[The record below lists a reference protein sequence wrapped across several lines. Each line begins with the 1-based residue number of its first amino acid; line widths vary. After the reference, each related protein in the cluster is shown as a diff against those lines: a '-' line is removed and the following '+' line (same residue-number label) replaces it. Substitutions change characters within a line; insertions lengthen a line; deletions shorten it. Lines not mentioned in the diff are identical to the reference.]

1 MGLQQLKTALST
13 AEYAPH
19 TLALGPELDL
29 EPALSAPAR
38 DFIATVWPQG
48 LGDLLD
54 AEPLSPEVMDF
65 YRSLEPDDRME
76 VLAYAGFDNHELVHR
91 LDFLTT
97 PFGVAFHGRA
107 CLETIGLLLES
118 AELVAE
124 LERTDAEM
132 PLRDIPPLADQL
144 VVSGGVETLYARVRW
159 FDSVRGAAPKHVQP
173 GWMGTPGSLP
183 LAGRELDLVTI
194 HELLPTVSIP
204 DAGGAYLKPL
214 TILETRAVAHT
225 ALFLLTRLGGDD
237 AAAADIA
244 LFLETFYTPRDA
256 FPDYRFL
263 LDLFAELQGGENFVD
278 LVEKRGV
285 GGLVVALKVMSIV
298 CWYALHAPPE
308 SRPEGQANASP
319 MLRLVIALNALVA
332 YLQQGN
338 TTIDAVKFLDG
349 VDVDQRDA
357 GFGIRGSRET
367 LGHSVLYLSK
377 VRRHN
382 REVNPHP
389 ALRDHFESV
398 LSVQQSLLE
407 ARHELGYDFPTG
419 MSENG
424 SAIAGLS
431 VDEIDPRLLFGGEGP
446 PESVRQWF
454 RLREMLLFRYARP
467 PGFWEEL
474 WAAIGAFPEA
484 GSLPAIPP
492 QQLALE
498 RARFVADGAWATEGE
513 VRAAVDGP
521 VTLIPL
527 HTAALPA
534 TFARSEAGEDDT
546 VETSW
551 EAFVPSE
558 DRLLALK
565 VKFAGA
571 GEEIRLLF
579 SLERHREMLET
590 IALSETVHLLSYAA
604 FSILN
609 QGEEEADSIVV
620 HIEGA
625 REMLGKLL
633 RKPPARELK
642 RCSEG
647 WLATLSRDGAEILKL
662 SVEAYAW
669 PNLSAVADAFE
680 AIARAEAE
688 EGVLTFDVMNHP
700 DDGEPRVLAAV
711 GTADAFEPFR
721 RNFIAGSGATPHPL
735 SEAQAEYLLDDFE
748 GKLAKAAADSGSP
761 AALQPL
767 DLKPLQVRLD

>member
-1 MGLQQLKTALST
+1 MGLGQLKTALST
-13 AEYAPH
+13 AEFAPH
-19 TLALGPELDL
+19 TLALGTELDL
-29 EPALSAPAR
+29 ESALSAPSR

-54 AEPLSPEVMDF
+54 AEPLSPEVMGL
-65 YRSLEPDDRME
+65 YRSLESDDRME

-124 LERTDAEM
+124 LERTNAEM
-132 PLRDIPPLADQL
+132 PLRDIPPLDQL
-144 VVSGGVETLYARVRW
+144 VVSGGVESLNARVRW
-159 FDSVRGAAPKHVQP
+159 FDSIRGASPKHIQP

-194 HELLPTVSIP
+194 HELMPTVSIP

-244 LFLETFYTPRDA
+244 LLLETFYTPREA

-263 LDLFAELQGGENFVD
+263 LDLFAELQGGKNFVD
-278 LVEKRGV
+278 LVEKRGA
-285 GGLVVALKVMSIV
+285 GGLVVALKAMAIV

-332 YLQQGN
+332 HLQQGN

-349 VDVDQRDA
+349 LDADQREKE
-357 GFGIRGSRET
+357 FGIRGSRET
-367 LGHSVLYLSK
+367 LGHSVLYLGK

-398 LSVQQSLLE
+398 LSIQQSLLE

-419 MSENG
+419 MSESG

-431 VDEIDPRLLFGGEGP
+431 VDEIDPRLLFSGEGP

-474 WAAIGAFPEA
+474 WAAIGTFPEA
-484 GSLPAIPP
+484 GPLPAIPP
-492 QQLALE
+492 KQLALE
-498 RARFVADGAWATEGE
+498 RTRFVADGAWVTEGE
-513 VRAAVDGP
+513 ARAAVDGP
-521 VTLIPL
+521 VALVPL
-527 HTAALPA
+527 HATALPA
-534 TFARSEAGEDDT
+534 TFARSEAQEDDT

-551 EAFVPSE
+551 EAFFSQG

-565 VKFAGA
+565 VKFVGA
-571 GEEIRLLF
+571 GDEIRLLF

-604 FSILN
+604 FSVLD

-625 REMLGKLL
+625 RETLGRLL
-633 RKPPARELK
+633 REPPARELK
-642 RCSEG
+642 RCSQG
-647 WLATLSRDGAEILKL
+647 WLATLSGGGAEVLKL

-669 PNLSAVADAFE
+669 SSLGDAADVLE
-680 AIARAEAE
+680 AIAGAEPE
-688 EGVLTFDVMNHP
+688 QGVLTFDVIKHP

-711 GTADAFEPFR
+711 GTVDAFEPFR
-721 RNFIAGSGATPHPL
+721 RTFIAGSGATPYPL
-735 SEAQAEYLLDDFE
+735 SETQAEDLLDDFAE
-748 GKLAKAAADSGSP
+748 KLAK
-761 AALQPL
+761 
-767 DLKPLQVRLD
+767 